1 MFKCL
6 WMGYADDHS
15 AGTYRLYNPATRKI
29 ILSRDV
35 TFLGEIKETEKV
47 KEVTAIPK
55 LALQSKEYDEDSDDE
70 YADMPVL
77 INRNY
82 VSDSDNSDN
91 ELEDEEEEHFMN
103 YNEDVMDEEDII
115 SEEQNPPDFNP
126 KVARAMRNLQSSFNP
141 EATRVLAA
149 QLANQPVQQEQ
160 PVQSTEAGRDNPSGA
175 AVIQDD
181 ELSNLVIEQNQ
192 ITEIESKPDEL
203 IEPTKFDQAWN
214 HENPIQRKQ
223 WREAIGKEFNDME
236 TRKVWRKVDRS
247 DMPQDKR
254 CVKCKWVFKIKRSG
268 VFRARLVACGYSQI
282 AGVDFMENY
291 SPVVNDVTFRL
302 LLLAMM
308 YFGLTAKIVDVE
320 TAFLYGE
327 IEEEIFME
335 CPPGMKNVTEKN
347 ALALLKCIYGLVQ
360 AARQYYK
367 KFVAILRKIGFKG
380 GDVDPCLFTRHD
392 KNGHVF
398 IAIYVDDNL
407 IIGKEAS
414 VDKVIKE
421 LKENGLVLKV
431 ETSLHDYLSCDVNFS
446 QDRKQAWLGQPHL
459 ISNLERTFGEEVKGL
474 RKYLTPG
481 TPSLRQI
488 RETDEAHTLSP
499 SKQHRFRSGVG
510 MLNYLVKHSRPD
522 IANCTRELS
531 KVLDGST
538 PASYKEM
545 LRVIKYVLDTRT
557 LGLKLCPKGKLNEP
571 WNITCFTDSD
581 YAGDGQTRR
590 SVSGYIIYVHG
601 VPVQFR
607 SKSQQSV
614 TLSSTEAEWMALSE
628 AVKDILFLKYL
639 CESMGIRIEKPITV
653 RVDNMGAVF
662 MSNNVTTSQRTKHID
677 IRSKFVREYVQ
688 DGVIIIVFFR
698 SEENDSDIM
707 TKNLGSVLH
716 ERHSK
721 KLVRN
726 K

>member
-1 MFKCL
+1 
-6 WMGYADDHS
+6 
-15 AGTYRLYNPATRKI
+15 
-29 ILSRDV
+29 
-35 TFLGEIKETEKV
+35 
-47 KEVTAIPK
+47 
-55 LALQSKEYDEDSDDE
+55 
-70 YADMPVL
+70 
-77 INRNY
+77 
-82 VSDSDNSDN
+82 
-91 ELEDEEEEHFMN
+91 
-103 YNEDVMDEEDII
+103 
-115 SEEQNPPDFNP
+115 
-126 KVARAMRNLQSSFNP
+126 
-141 EATRVLAA
+141 
-149 QLANQPVQQEQ
+149 
-160 PVQSTEAGRDNPSGA
+160 
-175 AVIQDD
+175 
-181 ELSNLVIEQNQ
+181 
-192 ITEIESKPDEL
+192 
-203 IEPTKFDQAWN
+203 
-214 HENPIQRKQ
+214 
-223 WREAIGKEFNDME
+223 
-236 TRKVWRKVDRS
+236 
-247 DMPQDKR
+247 
-254 CVKCKWVFKIKRSG
+254 
-268 VFRARLVACGYSQI
+268 
-282 AGVDFMENY
+282 
-291 SPVVNDVTFRL
+291 
-302 LLLAMM
+302 MM
-308 YFGLTAKIVDVE
+308 YFGLTAKIVNVE

-335 CPPGMKNVTEKN
+335 CPPGMTGVTEEN

-367 KFVAILRKIGFKG
+367 KFVAILKKIGFKG
-380 GDVDPCLFTRHD
+380 GDVDPFLFTRHD
-392 KNGHVF
+392 SNGHVF

-407 IIGKEAS
+407 IVGKEAS

-421 LKENGLVLKV
+421 LEENGLVLKV

-488 RETDEAHTLSP
+488 RETDETLTLSP

-522 IANCTRELS
+522 ISNCTRELS

-557 LGLKLCPKGKLNEP
+557 LGLKLCPTGKQNEP
-571 WNITCFTDSD
+571 WNITCYTDSD
-581 YAGDGQTRR
+581 YAGDEVTRR
-590 SVSGYIIYVHG
+590 SVSGYVIYVHG

-639 CESMGIRIEKPITV
+639 CETMGIRVERPITV

-688 DGVIIIVFFR
+688 DGVIIIKFVR
-698 SEENDSDIM
+698 SEDNDSDIM

-721 KLVRN
+721 KLVRE